1 MHRLGA
7 AEIAALVRSKE
18 LSRRE
23 VVEAHAARIGELN
36 EGVNAL
42 VDLRVEAALEEAAAA
57 DARPPGGPLDGVPV
71 SIKENFD
78 VAGMPSTAGI
88 PSRAELVPE
97 RDELGV
103 RRLREAGA
111 IVLGKGNMPD
121 LAIRWNTISSLH
133 GVTRNP
139 RDPGLTV
146 GGSSGGEAA
155 AVAAEMVPLGL
166 GSDYGGSIRVPA
178 TWCGVLGFRPTTGLV
193 AKAPEV
199 VPLDFPP
206 SYDLMAS
213 SGPLA
218 RSVEDLELAFEVL
231 RGTSTQ
237 DPASVPVE
245 PPPGMEPPGP
255 VALLLEETGALLDPE
270 VVEAVR
276 ATADALRSAG
286 YAVEEGVV
294 PDLSRAPE
302 LFAQI
307 VGTELIE
314 TRLRA
319 IRGQIGASALDHI
332 ESLYGQFS
340 LGPKLDR
347 YLAALQ
353 KRRGLA
359 RAVAAW
365 MEDHPLVL
373 CPVAG
378 MTAPALDYD
387 DFLPTEGTRELFDR
401 MRCVLWVN
409 LLGLPAVALGNGAQ
423 LVGRRFHDHDVLRAA
438 RAALPDQREEP

>member
-1 MHRLGA
+1 M
-7 AEIAALVRSKE
+7 
-18 LSRRE
+18 
-23 VVEAHAARIGELN
+23 VEAHAARIEELN
-36 EGVNAL
+36 GAVNAL
-42 VDLRVEAALEEAAAA
+42 VDLRLDQALDEASAA
-57 DARPPGGPLDGVPV
+57 DAGGTTSGPLDGVPV

-78 VAGMPSTAGI
+78 VAGMPTTAGI
-88 PSRAELVPE
+88 PSRAELSPE
-97 RDELGV
+97 RDELSV

-155 AVAAEMVPLGL
+155 AVAAGMVPLGL

-178 TWCGVLGFRPTTGLV
+178 TWCGVLGFRPTTGMV
-193 AKAPEV
+193 AKAPEL

-213 SGPLA
+213 TGPLA
-218 RSVEDLELAFEVL
+218 RSVEDLELAFDVL

-245 PPPGMEPPGP
+245 PPDAAGPPGP
-255 VALLLEETGALLDPE
+255 VALLIEETGAVVDPE
-270 VVEAVR
+270 VVDAVR
-276 ATADALRSAG
+276 ESAEALRSAG
-286 YAVEEGVV
+286 YTVEEGVV
-294 PDLSRAPE
+294 PDLRRAPE

-319 IRGQIGASALDHI
+319 VRHQIGASALDHI
-332 ESLYGQFS
+332 ESLYGQFT

-347 YLAALQ
+347 YLAALH
-353 KRRGLA
+353 KRRGLV

-365 MEDHPLVL
+365 MEDYPLVL

-387 DFLPTEGTRELFDR
+387 DFIPREGMRELFHR

-409 LLGLPAVALGNGAQ
+409 LLGLPAIALGNGAQ
-423 LVGRRFHDHDVLRAA
+423 LVGRRFHDRDVLRASGVVEVPL
-438 RAALPDQREEP
+438 RAD

>member
-1 MHRLGA
+1 M
-7 AEIAALVRSKE
+7 
-18 LSRRE
+18 
-23 VVEAHAARIGELN
+23 HAARIEEVN
-36 EGVNAL
+36 AGVNAL
-42 VDLRVEAALEEAAAA
+42 VDLRLDQALEEAAAA
-57 DARPPGGPLDGVPV
+57 DAAGAAGGPLDGVPV
-71 SIKENFD
+71 SIKQNFD
-78 VAGMPSTAGI
+78 VAGMPTTAGI
-88 PSRAELVPE
+88 ASRAELVPE
-97 RDELGV
+97 RDELSV

-155 AVAAEMVPLGL
+155 AVAAGLVPLGL
-166 GSDYGGSIRVPA
+166 GSDYGGSIRVPSS
-178 TWCGVLGFRPTTGLV
+178 WCGVLGFRPTTGLV
-193 AKAPEV
+193 AKAPET

-213 SGPLA
+213 AGPIA
-218 RSVEDLELAFEVL
+218 RSADDLELAFEVL
-231 RGTSTQ
+231 RGPSTQ
-237 DPASVPVE
+237 DPASVPVT
-245 PPPGMEPPGP
+245 PPPAAGPPGP
-255 VALLLEETGALLDPE
+255 VALLLEETGATLDDD
-270 VVEAVR
+270 VVAAVR
-276 ATADALRSAG
+276 ASAAALRERG
-286 YAVEEGVV
+286 YRVDEGVV

-347 YLAALQ
+347 YLAALHR
-353 KRRGLA
+353 RRGLV
-359 RAVAAW
+359 RSVAAW
-365 MEDHPLVL
+365 MEEYPLVL

-378 MTAPALDYD
+378 MDAPALDYD
-387 DFLPTEGTRELFDR
+387 DFLPPEDTRALFDR

-409 LLGLPAVALGNGAQ
+409 LLGLPAAALGNGAQ
-423 LVGRRFHDHDVLRAA
+423 LVGRRFHDRDVLRAA
-438 RAALPDQREEP
+438 RDATEDQREEQ

>member
-1 MHRLGA
+1 MRAG
-7 AEIAALVRSKE
+7 E

-23 VVEAHAARIGELN
+23 VVEAHAARIEEVNGA
-36 EGVNAL
+36 VNAL
-42 VDLRVEAALEEAAAA
+42 VDLRLDEALAEASAA
-57 DARPPGGPLDGVPV
+57 DAAGGAGGPLDGVPV

-78 VAGMPSTAGI
+78 VAGMPTTAGI
-88 PSRAELVPE
+88 PSRAELAPE
-97 RDELGV
+97 RDELSV

-155 AVAAEMVPLGL
+155 AVAAGMVPLGL

-178 TWCGVLGFRPTTGLV
+178 TWCGVLGFRPTTGMV
-193 AKAPEV
+193 AKAPEL

-213 SGPLA
+213 TGPLA
-218 RSVEDLELAFEVL
+218 RSVEDLELAFHVL
-231 RGTSTQ
+231 RGPSTH

-245 PPPGMEPPGP
+245 PPDAVGPPGP
-255 VALLLEETGALLDPE
+255 VALLIEETGAVVDPE
-270 VVEAVR
+270 VVDAVG
-276 ATADALRSAG
+276 ASAEALRSAG
-286 YAVEEGVV
+286 YTVEEGVV
-294 PDLSRAPE
+294 PDLRRAPE

-319 IRGQIGASALDHI
+319 VRQQIGASALDHI
-332 ESLYGQFS
+332 ESLYGQFT

-347 YLAALQ
+347 YLAALH
-353 KRRGLA
+353 KRRGLV

-365 MEDHPLVL
+365 MEDYPLVL

-387 DFLPTEGTRELFDR
+387 DFLPAEGTRELFDR

-423 LVGRRFHDHDVLRAA
+423 IVGRRFHDRDVLSAA
-438 RAALPDQREEP
+438 GVAEVASPAD